1 MKQTNKQKQH
11 TNCTEKQQAFWKK
24 KIPFFKAETCK
35 DVALSNDVESN
46 IAPKWPYSG
55 TYLVDAVLCLI

>member
-1 MKQTNKQKQH
+1 MKQTKKKNTH
-11 TNCTEKQQAFWKK
+11 TNCTEKQQAFW
-24 KIPFFKAETCK
+24 IFFKAETCK